1 MRERPDG
8 MLEAETFEEHM
19 MPGVTWHD
27 DPAYAAA
34 FADIIGE
41 TIMTD
46 CAAFTKPSGSYPG
59 YVNVVRD
66 ATGAFILTVRADPM
80 PALTAAEGAKN
91 PPMEE
96 GRTAVITIPEDEW
109 NQLVVNANRLPVPKE
124 DDNAEAPASGGAAA
138 GDPLAQRADAPDEGG
153 GAEPV
158 GNAGAEDGA

>member
-59 YVNVVRD
+59 YVNVQRD
-66 ATGAFILTVRADPM
+66 HTGAFILTVRADPTL
-80 PALTAAEGAKN
+80 PWKG
-91 PPMEE
+91 EE
-96 GRTAVITIPEDEW
+96 ASATCGETAVVTIPEDEW

-158 GNAGAEDGA
+158 GNAGAEDSA